1 MGAVIVFGFLLLR
14 KKLIP
19 PQPVKVNLPPS
30 GAQPWRRVRTDSLS
44 GNTNIALIPLQDN
57 GPPLIVPMMGID
69 TPERATEKIKLATRR
84 GTRLVKMEETE
95 QEIRFRSSL

>member
-14 KKLIP
+14 KKLLP
-19 PQPVKVNLPPS
+19 SQPDKVNLPPS

-44 GNTNIALIPLQDN
+44 GNTHIAVAPLQEN
-57 GPPLIVPMMGID
+57 GPTLIVPMTGID
-69 TPERATEKIKLATRR
+69 SPERATDKIKLATRR

-95 QEIRFRSSL
+95 QER